1 MATDN
6 GGKYMV
12 GSATHVIAGSKK
24 EQVNAHQ
31 PQSPSKATIQYLNT
45 LPQASDFQKFH
56 YFPILTHAPLADIY
70 TNDIGFEKILTSKWH
85 QANIFTWIPQIF
97 IIINER
103 DEQFSGSSMER
114 HRVAF
119 TLLYNKPTWQTGFP

>member
-1 MATDN
+1 MTTDN

-45 LPQASDFQKFH
+45 LPQASAFQKFH
-56 YFPILTHAPLADIY
+56 YFPIPRAPLADIY
-70 TNDIGFEKILTSKWH
+70 ANDIGFENILTSKWH
-85 QANIFTWIPQIF
+85 
-97 IIINER
+97 
-103 DEQFSGSSMER
+103 
-114 HRVAF
+114 
-119 TLLYNKPTWQTGFP
+119 